1 MCFHNSYIV
10 NNNKEEEED
19 NEERKGMKPLTA
31 TVLKDQPHKR
41 FLLTLFSQATNTT
54 IQTQRKKEMNG
65 LTFASRIQLSRHK
78 AMSLHFCH
86 VCFCNVCGFH

>member
-41 FLLTLFSQATNTT
+41 FLLTLFNRTIQYNMQIFKESPLFQATNTT
-54 IQTQRKKEMNG
+54 MQTQTMKEMNG
-65 LTFASRIQLSRHK
+65 PSFVSVECARNYSW
-78 AMSLHFCH
+78 
-86 VCFCNVCGFH
+86 